1 MKISQ
6 EIAMRQSNASSVTKQ
21 VSNLTLPDSV
31 EALHRLIAEQ
41 QQQLSARLKLVAAY
55 LVEHPQQVA
64 FSTLAEIAK
73 AAGVHASTLVRFAN
87 NFGFNGFSE
96 LQKLYKNQLL
106 QHPSN
111 YRERI
116 SQLKRANDNDQSST
130 PTQLLHEFI
139 DGNQLALSLLQQQ
152 IAPELLDASVETL
165 MNASEVFICGIR
177 RVYPVATFLNYTLS
191 QMDVRCS
198 LIDGQSSMQTE
209 QAKWMNKDSALIA
222 ITFNPYGKIPRKTV
236 ELAKAQGSKII
247 LITDNELCPLAPLV
261 DHLFIVREAEV
272 RAFRSLNSTL
282 CLAQTLCVALGYRKQ
297 DIDTK

>member
-1 MKISQ
+1 
-6 EIAMRQSNASSVTKQ
+6 MRQSNATPTPKLV
-21 VSNLTLPDSV
+21 DA
-31 EALHRLIAEQ
+31 EALPKSVDALHSLIAEQ
-41 QQQLSARLKLVAAY
+41 QQQLSARLKLVAVY

-64 FSTLAEIAK
+64 FNTLADIAK

-87 NFGFNGFSE
+87 HFGFGGFSE

-116 SQLKRANDNDQSST
+116 SQLKKTDGENADSS
-130 PTQLLHEFI
+130 PAHLLHEFI

-152 IAPELLDASVETL
+152 VAPKLLDEAVETL
-165 MNASEVFICGIR
+165 VKAKEVFICGIR

-198 LIDGQSSMQTE
+198 LIDGQGSMQTE
-209 QAKWMNKDSALIA
+209 QGKWMDEASALIA
-222 ITFNPYGKIPRKTV
+222 ITFNPYGKIPKETV
-236 ELAKAQGSKII
+236 ELARRKNAKII
-247 LITDNELCPLAPLV
+247 LITDSELCPLAPLA

-297 DIDTK
+297 DNTPGQ